1 MASNPVQHVPSRQNL
16 RNNIGLAREFGFIE
30 FNTINSV
37 EWFDDFLGDTIHGAY
52 ATATNGTGA
61 DALAISATGISGE
74 ATIKNGTA
82 DDAYSGFALGL
93 EWKGVLNCA
102 MAVRLH
108 TDDIAATKIEV
119 GFTDA
124 TADAGA
130 ANDLDGATFTAT
142 DCAIWGFDT
151 DDSTDNWKL
160 ASTYD
165 GGTNDTVTDAGFAP
179 VASTYETLIVALEG
193 TGTSASTVHY
203 YRLDSNGYQTYHGT
217 QTTGPNADVALTPWV
232 FTQTREG
239 SDEKTVTIDFI
250 KVWQRRTAS

>member
-1 MASNPVQHVPSRQNL
+1 MSLYPVQHVPTRQNL
-16 RNNIGLAREFGFIE
+16 RNANGMTRDFGFQE
-30 FNTINSV
+30 FHTIDSV

-93 EWKGVLNCA
+93 EWHGQLNCA
-102 MAVRLH
+102 MAVRLK

-124 TADAGA
+124 TDDGGA
-130 ANDLDGATFTAT
+130 CNDLDGATFTAT
-142 DCAIWGFDT
+142 DCAVWAFDT

-160 ASTYD
+160 ASTPD
-165 GGTNDTVTDAGFAP
+165 GGTTDTVTDTGFAP
-179 VASTYETLIVALEG
+179 AADTYETLIVALED
-193 TGTSASTVHY
+193 TTAHF
-203 YRLDSNGYQTYHGT
+203 YRLDSNGYQTYSAS
-217 QTTGPNADVALTPWV
+217 QTTGPSKDVALTPWV
-232 FTQTREG
+232 FTQTREA
-239 SDEKTVTIDFI
+239 SDEKTVTVDFI
-250 KVWQRRTAS
+250 KVWQRRTVN